1 MMMRSVTFFLHASFE
16 KKTKIFISD
25 QNYAAKT
32 VFRIRISRI
41 KTRIR
46 QLIKVVPLKMEVV
59 HSLINLVG
67 KVYKNTQISLV
78 YVALLSLI
86 VLKYPVLDF
95 NERRE

>member
-1 MMMRSVTFFLHASFE
+1 MHLS

-59 HSLINLVG
+59 HLLINLVG
-67 KVYKNTQISLV
+67 KVYKKNIQIPLV
-78 YVALLSLI
+78 YVVLLSLI